1 MKKLT
6 IICFMSLIL
15 LLAAPITSI
24 YIVGSLRLHS
34 DDADA
39 RTVSQSDSS
48 FLPLDERTVAVFLET
63 SERKIIITELEYV
76 CGVVACEM
84 PMSYEDEALKAQ
96 AVAAFTMLRQRQEKY
111 AAQNV
116 SNSDKDFV
124 ISSSA
129 STVQGY
135 ITQEQMKAKWGND
148 FDEYYT
154 RLKNLVAS
162 VADEYIAY
170 EGKPIL
176 AAYHSISCGMTED
189 AGNVWGG
196 SYPYLTPV
204 SSANDSS
211 AAGYSST
218 DEFTDAEFK
227 KICKE
232 KLKLTL
238 GESSGNAGDWL
249 GSCTRSDSGYV
260 MSYEIGGKGVTGQ
273 KIRNAFGLRSACFTL
288 KYSGGKF
295 IFSVRGY
302 GHGVGMSQYGA
313 NEMAKQGATYREI
326 IAHYYQ
332 GTEILKI

>member
-6 IICFMSLIL
+6 VICFISLIL
-15 LLAAPITSI
+15 LLAAPIISLVIVNTESI
-24 YIVGSLRLHS
+24 NAEIKANRE
-34 DDADA
+34 A
-39 RTVSQSDSS
+39 SQSDHS
-48 FLPLDERTVAVFLET
+48 FAMSDERTVAVFLET

-84 PMSYEDEALKAQ
+84 PMSYEDEAIKAQ

-111 AAQNV
+111 ATQNV

-135 ITQEQMKAKWGND
+135 ITQEQMKAKWGDD
-148 FDEYYT
+148 FDEHYT

-170 EGKPIL
+170 NGEPIL
-176 AAYHSISCGMTED
+176 AAYHSISCGTTES

-196 SYPYLTPV
+196 SYPYLMPV
-204 SSANDSS
+204 SSEYDIN
-211 AAGYSST
+211 AAGYSSKEKFST
-218 DEFTDAEFK
+218 EQFN
-227 KICKE
+227 KICAE
-232 KLKLTL
+232 KLKITTN
-238 GESSGNAGDWL
+238 ENAENWL
-249 GSCTRSDSGYV
+249 GKCVRSNSGYV
-260 MSYEIGGKGVTGQ
+260 MNYEIGGKRVTGQ

-295 IFSVRGY
+295 VFNVRGY

-313 NEMAKQGATYREI
+313 NEMAKQGATYQEI

>member
-6 IICFMSLIL
+6 VICFMSLIL
-15 LLAAPITSI
+15 LLAAPII
-24 YIVGSLRLHS
+24 SLVIINTGAINAESQANRE
-34 DDADA
+34 A
-39 RTVSQSDSS
+39 SQSDHS
-48 FLPLDERTVAVFLET
+48 FAKADERTVAVFLET

-84 PMSYEDEALKAQ
+84 PMSYEDEAIKAQ

-111 AAQNV
+111 ATRNV
-116 SNSDKDFV
+116 SNSDKNFV

-135 ITQEQMKAKWGND
+135 ITQEQMKAKWGDD
-148 FDEYYT
+148 FDEHYI

-170 EGKPIL
+170 DGKPIL
-176 AAYHSISCGMTED
+176 AAYHSISCGTTED

-204 SSANDSS
+204 SSGNDIN
-211 AAGYSST
+211 AAGYSSKAEFT
-218 DEFTDAEFK
+218 ADEFR
-227 KICKE
+227 KICAE
-232 KLKLTL
+232 KLKITMD
-238 GESSGNAGDWL
+238 GISENWL
-249 GSCTRSDSGYV
+249 GKCARSDSGYV
-260 MSYEIGGKGVTGQ
+260 MNYEICGKGITGQ

-295 IFSVRGY
+295 VFNVRGY

-332 GTEILKI
+332 DTEILKI